1 MSNRFR
7 INKSNQKDLLETFP
21 PCSSDLSHDKE
32 EEQDYSSQDG
42 PPALESVTEATE
54 DEALLEIATPAL
66 TPALT
71 LDEEEESNVS
81 SDDRQTVVV
90 SPPEAAKPYHTSI
103 PLVVSAASKWRAAVD
118 MGDSAGTPSWRRAAV
133 RAVLLQVRISNS
145 VVLLCTFN
153 QEVLTC

>member
-7 INKSNQKDLLETFP
+7 INETNQKDLLETFP

-32 EEQDYSSQDG
+32 DQDYSIQDG

-54 DEALLEIATPAL
+54 DEALLEIATPAI

-118 MGDSAGTPSWRRAAV
+118 MGDSSGTPSWRRAAV
-133 RAVLLQVRISNS
+133 RAVLLQVR
-145 VVLLCTFN
+145 TFAFD
-153 QEVLTC
+153 QGRLKLDLKYFC